1 MFFFH
6 ESKKYYSY
14 YTVFLKKM
22 EYIFKM
28 FTNCFQFKACKY
40 EY

>member
-6 ESKKYYSY
+6 KPKKYYSY
-14 YTVFLKKM
+14 YTIFLKKM
-22 EYIFKM
+22 EYISEM

-40 EY
+40 EC